1 MPGGSISRPEA
12 WSRLLFE
19 IDQTTSIETVSRVP
33 RIAPEDPALFEHP
46 FAALVGD
53 GELEPLSDAA
63 NTAQDLTQR
72 SIGAIYDA
80 IRRVNEQ
87 VGVMAEQV
95 LGAQDDLKA
104 KADQK
109 G

>member
-1 MPGGSISRPEA
+1 MTTNAKQIQAMVEEAIDGGATSVE
-12 WSRLLFE
+12 E
-19 IDQTTSIETVSRVP
+19 IHKAVAA
-33 RIAPEDPALFEHP
+33 APLEVL
-46 FAALVGD
+46 GQ
-53 GELEPLSDAA
+53 LEPLSDAA

-72 SIGAIYDA
+72 SIGAIYDT